1 MSDDILD
8 RVREIAADLFG
19 VPLDDIDADS
29 SQADIEAW
37 DSLAQ
42 LNLMLALE
50 DEFSIRLAPDD
61 IEKMG
66 TVAAI
71 AQLVDAK
78 VT

>member
-1 MSDDILD
+1 MGDDTID

-19 VPLDDIDADS
+19 VPLEDIGAES
-29 SQADIEAW
+29 SQEEIEAW

-50 DEFSIRLAPDD
+50 DEFTIRLAPGD
-61 IEKMG
+61 IEKMS
-66 TVAAI
+66 TVSAI

-78 VT
+78 LA